1 MLNHSSWGQESAQ
14 WHCEMAFDCDEED
27 QVFDVVD
34 EKQDVVLEIGDD
46 MVKVFV
52 DSWGC
57 VCWIVDVVEEIGD
70 GLVGDVE
77 IGVEIVGEIGIG
89 EVEVISHYDR

>member
-1 MLNHSSWGQESAQ
+1 
-14 WHCEMAFDCDEED
+14 
-27 QVFDVVD
+27 
-34 EKQDVVLEIGDD
+34 
-46 MVKVFV
+46 VFV
-52 DSWGC
+52 DSWGY